1 MRQADLTGLTATENV
16 IVRRFSPRPKPTQ
29 LIKFIII
36 TSNDITY
43 LQHGASQDV
52 IGYSTLEEYAAF
64 INARFQY
71 SDITSFEK
79 LVEPNERAAEIIRE
93 AYTQISEAGIRI
105 EETDACVRE
114 ARKQLKEAEMESK
127 AVITQVQMEKDLKQF
142 PLNRIQTFNET
153 GLPVEQEIES
163 LDNGTIKFTG
173 KDNQTFETHDNSLK
187 ECADSL
193 KELVPVF
200 NNVAKGLEN
209 IIERDEANSRLN
221 QDIRSDITDAS
232 NQISSAGTELVF
244 ASEHVRNVGIHLG
257 DLGPFIRDIGDQI
270 KDVAT
275 HLEKEKSIRP
285 TTEAV
290 VTQQNKLLHN
300 IDVIIPKILNTLLE
314 QILSKRDTATEES
327 NETLIKIVIDIY
339 NQYYMHPQT
348 GYPELHSMLQNILDT
363 NNVVKDLV
371 EKNC

>member
-1 MRQADLTGLTATENV
+1 MCDQHLNQPPYNCNKSSTS
-16 IVRRFSPRPKPTQ
+16 IVVSSQRT
-29 LIKFIII
+29 
-36 TSNDITY
+36 DI
-43 LQHGASQDV
+43 D
-52 IGYSTLEEYAAF
+52 
-64 INARFQY
+64 
-71 SDITSFEK
+71 
-79 LVEPNERAAEIIRE
+79 
-93 AYTQISEAGIRI
+93 
-105 EETDACVRE
+105 
-114 ARKQLKEAEMESK
+114 
-127 AVITQVQMEKDLKQF
+127 
-142 PLNRIQTFNET
+142 
-153 GLPVEQEIES
+153 
-163 LDNGTIKFTG
+163 
-173 KDNQTFETHDNSLK
+173 SLK